1 MFSADVF
8 KGHAQRVMACVSL
21 LLCLGMLVEIIRKIR
36 CGAKIRI
43 KRKQYDHQSMTVT
56 QELTIY
62 AFYGLATLWSL
73 SYILC
78 FSIFPLSRSFGSS
91 ADIHSLC
98 QSPVAVLS
106 GSTVLYQIA
115 LVNILTDRLQ
125 AAFQR
130 TGDDLSKCT
139 NDSIRIGALLVWGSF
154 FLYLIVV
161 LIPAVFEDEE
171 GFEFPEDGDCLNDDD
186 RSKTAGA
193 VLMALSLFSTLALWL
208 LLMVKL
214 AKFRTILFR
223 DDAAINGD
231 HRIVKMMKKQSIIM
245 LWVTV
250 TTLFCTALHLIASDH
265 LGRAPFV
272 LDYMANA
279 VALFLA
285 YSFNETWYARCRCN
299 QCVLCLVK
307 CLWNRSRLDE
317 VATIELNLQRAA
329 ELAMQSVPR
338 GPDERPAAGNEDS
351 GRPQSDHEI
360 EDKGAMGGGLEME
373 EDDSIAVALSP
384 SKYNPNDLELDV
396 APKTATKKI
405 LDEADRRKNDDAISE
420 SQCTK
425 QLTCGLDAD
434 RTSAR
439 MERVGLP
446 PLDQPAKDKVP
457 RSDCKEEDIPAVN
470 VKMNPL
476 GLEMVMSQSSEW
488 NGSTHSSPPTTK
500 GLEDA
505 TLPQNQSHLTKDAIC
520 VKYR

>member
-62 AFYGLATLWSL
+62 AFYGLATLWNI

-78 FSIFPLSRSFGSS
+78 FSIMPISQSFGS
-91 ADIHSLC
+91 AAGPHSLC
-98 QSPVAVLS
+98 YPPVVVLS
-106 GSTVLYQIA
+106 ASTVLYQIA
-115 LVNILTDRLQ
+115 LVNILTDRIKT
-125 AAFQR
+125 AFQR

-279 VALFLA
+279 VAIFLA
-285 YSFNETWYARCRCN
+285 YSFNETWYIRCRCN

-307 CLWNRSRLDE
+307 CLWKRPRRDE
-317 VATIELNLQRAA
+317 VTAIELNLQRAA
-329 ELAMQSVPR
+329 DLA
-338 GPDERPAAGNEDS
+338 ET
-351 GRPQSDHEI
+351 GRPQSDHEV
-360 EDKGAMGGGLEME
+360 EGKGAMGGGVEMQQ
-373 EDDSIAVALSP
+373 DDSIQPALSP
-384 SKYNPNDLELDV
+384 SKYSPNDLQLDI
-396 APKTATKKI
+396 APKTATKKT

-425 QLTCGLDAD
+425 QLTCDLDAD
-434 RTSAR
+434 RAGAR
-439 MERVGLP
+439 MECVGLP
-446 PLDQPAKDKVP
+446 PLGQPAKDKTL

-470 VKMNPL
+470 VKLHPL

-505 TLPQNQSHLTKDAIC
+505 TLSQNQSHLTKDAIC
-520 VKYR
+520 EVPLTVYTKSGE